1 MLKSVKLFA
10 SLNCLSIKDYTIS
23 MLVNTDNWL
32 MKKTLNSL
40 QTAAGKICEIV
51 LPIRL
56 SYALGNGE
64 TIAICTLSD
73 MSLLKEIVSRN
84 DIMRKLSL
92 VGRLLSENRG
102 IDNILETVHNHP
114 HLRYL
119 ILCGRDGKG
128 HLPGQAL
135 ISLYKYGTREDGYI
149 VGARGSNPKLKSTK
163 EVISSFRS
171 NIEIVDLIGSRDIL
185 QLELLL
191 DKLSGQ

>member
-1 MLKSVKLFA
+1 
-10 SLNCLSIKDYTIS
+10 
-23 MLVNTDNWL
+23 
-32 MKKTLNSL
+32 MKKTLYSL
-40 QTAAGKICEIV
+40 QTAAGKICEFV

-56 SYALGNGE
+56 SYAVGNGE
-64 TIAICTLSD
+64 IIAICTLSE

-84 DIMRKLSL
+84 DIMRKLFL

-102 IDNILETVHNHP
+102 IDSILETVHNHP

-135 ISLYKYGTREDGYI
+135 ISLYNYGTSEDGYI

-163 EVISSFRS
+163 EVISSFRT

-185 QLELLL
+185 QLELLI

>member
-1 MLKSVKLFA
+1 MLESVRFFP

-23 MLVNTDNWL
+23 MLVNNDNWL
-32 MKKTLNSL
+32 MKKTLYSL
-40 QTAAGKICEIV
+40 QTAAGKICEFV

-56 SYALGNGE
+56 SYAMGNGE
-64 TIAICTLSD
+64 IIAICTLSD

-84 DIMRKLSL
+84 DIMRKLFL

-114 HLRYL
+114 RLRYL

-135 ISLYKYGTREDGYI
+135 ISLYNYGTREDGYI

-163 EVISSFRS
+163 EVISSFRT
-171 NIEIVDLIGSRDIL
+171 NIEIVDLVGSRDIL
-185 QLELLL
+185 QLELLI

>member
-1 MLKSVKLFA
+1 MLESVRFFP

-23 MLVNTDNWL
+23 MLVNNDNWL
-32 MKKTLNSL
+32 MKKTLYSL
-40 QTAAGKICEIV
+40 QTAAGKICEFV

-56 SYALGNGE
+56 SYAVGNGE
-64 TIAICTLSD
+64 IIAICTLSE

-84 DIMRKLSL
+84 DIMRKLFL

-102 IDNILETVHNHP
+102 IDSILETVHNHP

-135 ISLYKYGTREDGYI
+135 ISLYNYGTREDGYI

-163 EVISSFRS
+163 EVISSFRT

-185 QLELLL
+185 QLELLI